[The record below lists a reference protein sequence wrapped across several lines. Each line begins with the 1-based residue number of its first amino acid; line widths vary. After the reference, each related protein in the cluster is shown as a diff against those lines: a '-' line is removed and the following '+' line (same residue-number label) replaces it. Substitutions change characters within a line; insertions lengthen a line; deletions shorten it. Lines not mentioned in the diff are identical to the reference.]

1 MPERHALLS
10 ASKAHMWLNCT
21 PSARINAEF
30 LEDKKEA
37 AEEGTRAHDQ
47 AEKILKGEFIEK
59 PDENVLV
66 YTNYVKSLVD
76 KYKSVGLNPQLHI
89 EKEVDYS
96 HIAPRGFGTSDCI
109 VVTSDVL
116 HIIDYKNGVMDVEVE
131 DNPQLKLYALGAVK
145 LFNFKGSTVSLNIV
159 QPKLSPQIKTWE
171 ISLNELI
178 KWGNIIKPKAYMAFD
193 GTGIKH
199 AGDWC
204 KWCRF
209 KNLCEEKQRE
219 FKEKYI
225 DTFFNSIRR

>member
-1 MPERHALLS
+1 MPDVHALLS
-10 ASKAHMWLNCT
+10 ASKAHVWLNCT

-47 AEKILKGEFIEK
+47 AERLLKGEIIEN

-66 YTNYVKSLVD
+66 YVNFIRSIQARHPDAKIYV
-76 KYKSVGLNPQLHI
+76 
-89 EKEVDYS
+89 EKQVDYS

-109 VVTSDVL
+109 IVTPEILYIV
-116 HIIDYKNGVMDVEVE
+116 DYKNGVLDVEVE
-131 DNPQLKLYALGAVK
+131 DNPQLKLYALGAVRM
-145 LFNFKGSTVSLNIV
+145 LGYKGSTVSLNIV

-171 ISLNELI
+171 TSLYELI
-178 KWGNIIKPKAYMAFD
+178 QWGNIIKPKAYMAFD
-193 GTGIKH
+193 GSGVKH

-225 DTFFNSIRR
+225 DTFLRSIRR